1 MLQEDEMR
9 GKNTLIEI
17 AADSSVNNF
26 IAYKFV
32 KSENVSIFA
41 AQNSKRVSI

>member
-9 GKNTLIEI
+9 GKNILIEI
-17 AADSSVNNF
+17 ARRVNNF

-32 KSENVSIFA
+32 KSEKVSIFA

>member
-9 GKNTLIEI
+9 GKNTLP
-17 AADSSVNNF
+17 ADSSVNNF

-32 KSENVSIFA
+32 KSEKVSIFA